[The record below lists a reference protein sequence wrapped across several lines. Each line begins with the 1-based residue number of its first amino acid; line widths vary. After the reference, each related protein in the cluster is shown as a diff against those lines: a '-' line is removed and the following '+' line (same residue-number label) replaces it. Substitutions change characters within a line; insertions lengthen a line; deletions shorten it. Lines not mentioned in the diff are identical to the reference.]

1 MSFVFPL
8 GNTYLPGDIVVL
20 NIFEERYVQ
29 MFSDMVGKTDV
40 FASVL
45 ISRGSEVGG
54 NDSRHD
60 FGVEIKI
67 DRIGTSET
75 GLVVQGRATAMC
87 EVNNWLVDNP
97 YPQAEY
103 SLIAQGAVD
112 EKHRFDIATSLSLLA
127 QNVRKALARLEDK
140 GVLGRDLSE
149 DRPSLTTIAAGRWWD
164 STITDDELWA
174 SFWTVA
180 RAVPCGALDRYSF
193 LVPAP
198 LEARMRLLRLVIDHV
213 NEIISFRLDT

>member
-29 MFSDMVGKTDV
+29 MFADMVGTTNT

-60 FGVEIKI
+60 FGVEITI
-67 DRIGTSET
+67 DGIASTDT
-75 GLVVQGRATAMC
+75 GLVVQGRATTMC
-87 EVNNWLVDNP
+87 EITKWLPDEP
-97 YPQAEY
+97 YPRAEY
-103 SLIAQGAVD
+103 SVVYENVI
-112 EKHRFDIATSLSLLA
+112 EERHRFDIATSLSLLA
-127 QNVRKALARLEDK
+127 QNVRKANSRLEDN
-140 GVLGRDLSE
+140 GVPSRLSTN
-149 DRPSLTTIAAGRWWD
+149 DRPSLATIAAGRWWD
-164 STITDDELWA
+164 STVTDVELWS

-213 NEIISFRLDT
+213 NEVISFRLDT